1 MVERNWY
8 AVLGLTAT
16 ATSTEIKRAFR
27 KLAHIYHPDKHNN
40 PVYIDQYQQIQKAY
54 EILGNPEAK
63 QLYDHSL
70 QLQTQYY
77 GAQKPINDIH
87 DLVTYFHKVER
98 ELQQADRRFI
108 NYDRIQWQLNQA
120 IGLPQFNG
128 LLQAASLAQQ
138 QHLLHQIL
146 YSLQFLPFQLAIPY
160 VEILHAGFSE
170 TNMQAVIHQFSNNK
184 KWEARWNAM
193 QLPIVAL
200 ISLLICYGIFYFTQ

>member
-16 ATSTEIKRAFR
+16 ASSTDIKRAFR

-54 EILGNPEAK
+54 AILGNPDSK
-63 QLYDHSL
+63 QLYDNSL
-70 QLQTQYY
+70 QLKTKYY
-77 GAQKPINDIH
+77 GDQKPINDIH

-98 ELQQADRRFI
+98 ELQQADQRFI

-120 IGLPQFNG
+120 IGLPQFNRM
-128 LLQAASLAQQ
+128 LQDASTAQQ
-138 QHLLHQIL
+138 QHLLQQLL
-146 YSLQFLPFQLAIPY
+146 YCLQFLPFQLAIPY
-160 VEILHAGFSE
+160 VEILNDGFTE
-170 TNMQAVIHQFSNNK
+170 TNMQAVIQQFSNNK